1 MLPNYMTRA
10 ATSPKFTMLV
20 AHKSGPSDPS
30 RGEEGN
36 PPVIRQGFTAQV
48 ITTQRG
54 TALLGNFSSKKVT
67 LIIQVT
73 STNYGN
79 PRLGNAPPF
88 YDFDYMQ
95 VYGGINVLDSLP
107 DVVAGSTFGQ
117 AEGEGAGALS
127 DVAASLASALNEV
140 RLGIWAKVSDADNTK
155 VEVYTEAIDD
165 TLVIRVAA
173 FSYKLFGGAAP
184 FVVLD
189 PQGNMIFDPA
199 VGDRASGVVFATTK
213 DIDPIEEV

>member
-54 TALLGNFSSKKVT
+54 SAILGNFSSKKVA
-67 LIIQVT
+67 LIIHVT

-79 PRLGNAPPF
+79 PRLGDAPPF
-88 YDFDYMQ
+88 YDFDYLQ
-95 VYGGINVLDSLP
+95 GIDVLDSLP
-107 DVVAGSTFGQ
+107 AVVAGSTFGQ

-127 DVAASLASALNEV
+127 DVAASLAAALNEV

-155 VEVYTEAIDD
+155 VEVYTESIDD
-165 TLVIRVAA
+165 TLVIRVVA

-184 FVVLD
+184 FVILD
-189 PQGNMIFDPA
+189 PQGNIVFDPA
-199 VGDRASGVVFATTK
+199 VGDRCSGVVYAHTK